1 MKYLILIASIF
12 TVCNVSYTQTTATD
26 FTVNDCVGNSHHLF
40 SELDEGKIIVI
51 AWVMPCGGCINPSQ
65 AAYNVVESYATTNP
79 GQVFF
84 YLVDDY
90 ANTNCATLTSWAI
103 GNDLD
108 NSTVF
113 SNSAIDMSDY
123 GVDGMPKIVV
133 LAGSEHNI
141 CYNLN
146 TFSDGAGVQ
155 AVIDSALAVS
165 MFGFNEMSNQN
176 FQLSIFPN
184 PTVNKTLTVGYN
196 LINNADVA
204 FEFYNEFGMVVK
216 SLNLNEQNEGNYEK
230 QVDVS
235 DLSKGTYFLK
245 LTAGEKFDKL
255 KFVIVE

>member
-1 MKYLILIASIF
+1 
-12 TVCNVSYTQTTATD
+12 
-26 FTVNDCVGNSHHLF
+26 
-40 SELDEGKIIVI
+40 
-51 AWVMPCGGCINPSQ
+51 
-65 AAYNVVESYATTNP
+65 
-79 GQVFF
+79 
-84 YLVDDY
+84 
-90 ANTNCATLTSWAI
+90 
-103 GNDLD
+103 
-108 NSTVF
+108 
-113 SNSAIDMSDY
+113 
-123 GVDGMPKIVV
+123 
-133 LAGSEHNI
+133 
-141 CYNLN
+141 
-146 TFSDGAGVQ
+146 
-155 AVIDSALAVS
+155 
-165 MFGFNEMSNQN
+165 MSNQN